1 MKSLKQFPFD
11 SLAVAMSSPLGIF
24 NIKLITFFED
34 LQETFPEEKDIR
46 TSLEALRG
54 AKKINPKL
62 LLDIFYEN
70 VTRHLR
76 DEILA
81 EDEEKVIAFAR
92 TSIQTQ
98 FNEVSV
104 ALMIFDKHWPSMSE
118 HNKEAIWKYM
128 KILVLLS
135 EKAKV

>member
-1 MKSLKQFPFD
+1 MTT
-11 SLAVAMSSPLGIF
+11 PLGIF
-24 NIKLITFFED
+24 NNKLITFFED
-34 LQETFPEEKDIR
+34 LQESFPEERDIK

-62 LLDIFYEN
+62 LLDVFYEN
-70 VTRHLR
+70 VTRPLR
-76 DEILA
+76 DQILA
-81 EDEEKVIAFAR
+81 EDEDKVIAYAKKA
-92 TSIQTQ
+92 IQNQ

-104 ALMIFDKHWPSMSE
+104 ALMIFDKHWPMMSE

-135 EKAKV
+135 EKAKN